1 LRSSFKR
8 EKESS
13 TEHSE
18 NSPMLNKDRKMLM
31 KETELL
37 RNILREKEVLL
48 GKSNFYTRKF
58 FLNNKKVRNQNKQ
71 ISQMSD
77 RKMKN

>member
-1 LRSSFKR
+1 LRGSSFKR

-48 GKSNFYTRKF
+48 GKSKR
-58 FLNNKKVRNQNKQ
+58 
-71 ISQMSD
+71 
-77 RKMKN
+77 